1 MSVLRWP
8 AVKNLLLLLC
18 ASVLMSACSRIDLAY
33 SNLDWLLP
41 WRLNSYL
48 NLDSQQQA
56 WLKPRLQAHLQWH
69 CSRELPDY
77 LVWLDNTQ
85 AILAEAQPDSA
96 RLYKQFGEFDGA
108 LKRINVE
115 ITPTAIELLRGLS
128 DEQVEGLF
136 ATLDEDNLED
146 RQDFLDPPVAVQI
159 SERQTRM
166 QERLRPWL
174 GRLNEVQQQH
184 LAEWASGL
192 GEQNR
197 LWLENRELWQQALRE
212 ALALRH
218 TADFAE
224 QLTPLLQTRERFYS
238 DAYRANYSRSRQA
251 IATLFSQL
259 LSSSDA
265 SQRERLNHRL
275 RDIRQDLAG
284 QSCSA

>member
-1 MSVLRWP
+1 MTLKRQSLKTIAMLV
-8 AVKNLLLLLC
+8 C
-18 ASVLMSACSRIDLAY
+18 ASVLMSACSRVDLAY

-77 LVWLDNTQ
+77 LAWLDSTQ

-96 RLYKQFGEFDGA
+96 RLYEQLSVFDGA
-108 LKRINVE
+108 LKRISVE

-146 RQDFLDPPVAVQI
+146 RQGFLAPPVAVQI

-174 GRLNEVQQQH
+174 GRLNEAQLQH
-184 LAEWASGL
+184 LADWANGM

-197 LWLENRELWQQALRE
+197 IWIENRELWQQTLRE

-238 DAYRANYSRSRQA
+238 DAYRANHNRSRQA
-251 IATLFSQL
+251 IATLFSQV

-265 SQRERLNHRL
+265 SQRDRLNHRL